1 MPISQKFKDIIAQS
15 VKDKNLKPVLDEL
28 KAKPFESRI
37 TTSYLVIKELK
48 KNNAPA
54 EYLQQVRPTR
64 EDLAKYKAK
73 RSEVKKEE
81 VRINAQPLFKFIFD
95 NEDKDIIHKLIFVL
109 LNTGRRTIEILESE
123 VGAGSK
129 PHQIKIAIRKQRR
142 GAREL
147 VDINLLDGKQAKT
160 LGYIKDIR
168 DAKINRNS
176 VATQVKRRLSKFG
189 ITAHVLR
196 ALYIELFILLVK
208 MSGDTRARGQIFK
221 DELKHKQNQNHHYD
235 YIILTHPITNPFSET
250 NKPYNQMTCRELR
263 SEAKRRG
270 LRGYSKMKKADL
282 IQLLS

>member
-123 VGAGSK
+123 VGKGSK

>member
-1 MPISQKFKDIIAQS
+1 MPISKKFRDMIAQS

-48 KNNAPA
+48 KNDAPA
-54 EYLQQVRPTR
+54 EYIQQVRPTR

-73 RSEVKKEE
+73 RNEVKKEE

-95 NEDKDIIHKLIFVL
+95 NEDKDIIHKLLFVL
-109 LNTGRRTIEILESE
+109 LNTGRRTIEILESK

-129 PHQIKIAIRKQRR
+129 PHQIKIAIRKQR
-142 GAREL
+142 GSKEMT
-147 VDINLLDGKQAKT
+147 DINLLDGKQAKT
-160 LGYIKDIR
+160 LRYIKDIR
-168 DAKINRNS
+168 DANINRNS

-235 YIILTHPITNPFSET
+235 YIILTNPITNPFSET
-250 NKPYNQMTCRELR
+250 EKPHSQMTCRELR

-282 IQLLS
+282 IKLLS